1 MNAELHDLTQYCPKY
16 EHAMSVL
23 SKRWMGLIL
32 RALLSG
38 ETRFNAICAYVPG
51 LSDRLLSD
59 RLKELE
65 AEAIVERR
73 VYPET
78 PVRVEY
84 NLTPKGES
92 LRSVVDAIQT
102 WSDAWLPDQP

>member
-1 MNAELHDLTQYCPKY
+1 MNAEIHDLMQYCPKY

-65 AEAIVERR
+65 AEAIIERH

-84 NLTPKGES
+84 RLTPKGES

-102 WSDAWLPDQP
+102 WSDAWLPDES